1 MSARRLLSMGY
12 ALLVAGAVCV
22 AGCERQDAPQPK
34 PSPSAQVPAPAA
46 PSSSAPVLGGME
58 TNPAPLSDLKVR
70 TYVAIPDGD
79 LVHVGTEG
87 GLMTVLLGND
97 QKPAEKAMLMLQD
110 SITNMSMLD
119 EQKKILAVATGPAGL
134 ALVDVSEAGS
144 GKLRLLNEHP
154 WVPSQR
160 AGCHA
165 AWQARAMKDS
175 KAVVACGGGGVG
187 IADVS
192 QPGSLQIV
200 STTDVGGYVRDVAL
214 VEPGGN
220 KVVAAA
226 GKAGVVVLELG
237 AKPKVLAS
245 VPTTD
250 ARAVAVAKGL
260 AYVADGAGGLR
271 IIDVQKQ
278 PTELAQLAP
287 PASDAARGIAVEG
300 DTVYLCMG
308 EAGLVAIDARDPKA
322 PKELTR
328 IDPRRAVNRVTAA
341 GGKLLAANDA
351 DGLLVIDASKPGTLT
366 QLFPKPGS

>member
-134 ALVDVSEAGS
+134 ALVDVSEAGP
-144 GKLRLLNEHP
+144 GKPPLSHEHSRGP
-154 WVPSQR
+154 PQR
-160 AGCHA
+160 AGCYA
-165 AWQARAMKDS
+165 AW
-175 KAVVACGGGGVG
+175 
-187 IADVS
+187 
-192 QPGSLQIV
+192 
-200 STTDVGGYVRDVAL
+200 
-214 VEPGGN
+214 
-220 KVVAAA
+220 
-226 GKAGVVVLELG
+226 
-237 AKPKVLAS
+237 
-245 VPTTD
+245 
-250 ARAVAVAKGL
+250 
-260 AYVADGAGGLR
+260 
-271 IIDVQKQ
+271 
-278 PTELAQLAP
+278 
-287 PASDAARGIAVEG
+287 AARG
-300 DTVYLCMG
+300 T
-308 EAGLVAIDARDPKA
+308 
-322 PKELTR
+322 
-328 IDPRRAVNRVTAA
+328 
-341 GGKLLAANDA
+341 
-351 DGLLVIDASKPGTLT
+351 
-366 QLFPKPGS
+366 